1 MSMTRAQ
8 ADTVVERLLEA
19 VQDIDDE
26 IIELKLRRRDYAEE
40 LAALGVLVDEP
51 T

>member
-1 MSMTRAQ
+1 MTRAQ
-8 ADTVVERLLEA
+8 ADTVVERLLNA

-26 IIELKLRRRDYAEE
+26 IIELKLRRRDYTEE